1 MRTLFVKLFLWF
13 LLAIIVSGVVFFFF
27 AFNLRMAPMREE
39 HMRHIHEERTR
50 TVTQALLL
58 AGRAAAALQEKG
70 GRAALAGLQPQ
81 GEGGLKLYLFTDQA
95 VPISDGVPTQV
106 WDGVRLFSETG
117 HTAPGAPGGRDI
129 VVVRVAAPSG
139 TRYLAATR
147 AIPLPGPPD
156 GLRFPFPPDFWLQ
169 MAITLVVSA
178 LVCFG
183 LSWHITAPVRRLRLA
198 VQGFALGD
206 LATRVAVTGAK
217 SGDELTDLGRDFNLM
232 AIRIEKLVN
241 AHKQLVR
248 DVSHELRSPLARLNV
263 ALGIARNQSCP
274 GQEAALDRIEQ
285 ESERL
290 NVLVGELLTLSQLD
304 GGVTGEK
311 TRFDLTLLAEE
322 VASDAHFEASGCH
335 RRVEIVS
342 ASPSLP
348 VEGNRELLRRALE
361 NVFRNAVRYT
371 PEGSSVQLRLAVSDG
386 WAVVTVRDFGP
397 GVPDDQL
404 SDIFR
409 PFHRVADA
417 RDRKS
422 GGTGIGLAISER
434 AVTLHGGTIVATNAP
449 GGGLQ
454 VEIKLPLT
462 EKR

>member
-1 MRTLFVKLFLWF
+1 MFVKLFLWF
-13 LLAIIVSGVVFFFF
+13 LLTIIVSGVVFFFF
-27 AFNLRMAPMREE
+27 AFNLRIAPMREQ
-39 HMRHIHEERTR
+39 HMRHVREERNR
-50 TVTQALLL
+50 TVAQALVL
-58 AGRAAAALQEKG
+58 AGRAGAALEEKG
-70 GRAALAGLQPQ
+70 GKAALSVWQPQ
-81 GEGGLKLYLFTDQA
+81 GAGTLKVYLFTSSA
-95 VPISDGVPTQV
+95 VPLSDGAPTQV
-106 WDGVRLFSETG
+106 WDAVRHFSETG
-117 HTAPGAPGGRDI
+117 QQEPGAPGGRDVI
-129 VVVRVAAPSG
+129 VERVTAPSG
-139 TRYLAATR
+139 TPYLAATR
-147 AIPLPGPPD
+147 AIPLPGSPEPR
-156 GLRFPFPPDFWLQ
+156 RFPFPPDFWLQ

-183 LSWHITAPVRRLRLA
+183 LSWHITAPVRKLRFA

-206 LATRVAVTGAK
+206 LGTRVAVTGSK
-217 SGDELTDLGRDFNLM
+217 TGDELTDLGRDFNLM

-241 AHKQLVR
+241 AHKNLVR

-263 ALGIARNQSCP
+263 ALGIARNQTCP

-311 TRFDLTLLAEE
+311 SVFDLTLLAEE
-322 VASDAHFEASGCH
+322 VASDAHFEASGCN
-335 RRVEIVS
+335 RRVDMVS
-342 ASPSLP
+342 PAPSLP

-361 NVFRNAVRYT
+361 NVFRNAIRYT
-371 PEGSSVQLRLAVSDG
+371 PEGSPVELRIAASAG
-386 WAVVTVRDFGP
+386 RAVVTVRDFGP
-397 GVPDDQL
+397 GVPEDQL

-434 AVTLHGGTIVATNAP
+434 AVTLHGGTIGATNAP

-454 VEIKLPLT
+454 VDIKLPLT
-462 EKR
+462 DKPLS